1 MRHAG
6 AASMLTIALSSLL
19 LIDTSSSSSPAAAQA
34 GACGPGAA
42 VELARCDVGSSG
54 RQRLRRRPDGRL
66 ALGDAG
72 LCVAPAARSGIGSGG
87 GGGSGGGAC
96 ASDHDCQL
104 NGVCTEGRCDCDAA
118 WQGERCQDLALS
130 GDGALAYGGPDS
142 MITSWG
148 GGPPALDAASG
159 RWTLF
164 VTEIADHCGLS
175 EWGSQSTVVAATA
188 ASPAG
193 PFVRQKLAID
203 YQAHN
208 PYYAFDAST
217 RTHLIFHI
225 GDGRHGG
232 GQPRHCTN
240 GTTPNGSSTASLAA
254 RLRQGE
260 EGMCP
265 CACGP
270 CGSWVHHAPS
280 LAGPWTRLA
289 VPFNTKNKTSG
300 GPGEGFVMDN
310 PAPYVF
316 PNGEPPRYRWHLG
329 CILPRVPAI
338 SLRTGTVLLLTRKI
352 NWCSMHKNCDQP
364 RPITEI
370 WLAKA
375 PSYDSLYN

>member
-1 MRHAG
+1 
-6 AASMLTIALSSLL
+6 MLTIALSSLR
-19 LIDTSSSSSPAAAQA
+19 LIDAAASSWSAVQA
-34 GACGPGAA
+34 GDCGPGSV
-42 VELARCDVGSSG
+42 VELARCDSGGSLG

-66 ALGDAG
+66 LALDAG
-72 LCVAPAARSGIGSGG
+72 LCVAPTARSGG
-87 GGGSGGGAC
+87 GGC

-104 NGVCTEGRCDCDAA
+104 NGVCAAGRCDCDAA
-118 WQGERCQDLALS
+118 WQGERCQELALS

-159 RWTLF
+159 RWTLL
-164 VTEIADHCGLS
+164 VTEIAEHCGLS
-175 EWGSQSTVVAATA
+175 EWGSQSTVVVATA

-217 RTHLIFHI
+217 KTHLIFHI
-225 GDGRHGG
+225 GDGRHNGR
-232 GQPRHCTN
+232 QPRHCTN
-240 GTTPNGSSTASLAA
+240 GTTPNGSSAASLAA
-254 RLRQGE
+254 RLRHRE
-260 EGMCP
+260 EAMCP

-270 CGSWVHHAPS
+270 CSSWVHHAPS

-310 PAPYVF
+310 PAPYIF
-316 PNGEPPRYRWHLG
+316 PN
-329 CILPRVPAI
+329 
-338 SLRTGTVLLLTRKI
+338 GTVLLLTRKI
-352 NWCSMHKNCDQP
+352 NWCFMQKNCDQP

-370 WLAKA
+370 WLAFMRSSTA
-375 PSYDSLYN
+375 LATRGRRTG